1 MYPHDPLCDHI
12 RVLLGNL
19 LVAKAWHKAV
29 LANSPFAY
37 KTFYDNYANS
47 PYAKSALKLQVAPK
61 AVPLMQ
67 FTHLAKQSPNFK
79 PANIGNAPG
88 LGISKGNLGAQAHVS
103 MQSKIVTLPAKGI
116 NANNPING
124 GNINGNKV
132 TGLPGKGNSMPI
144 NAGKNSGN
152 IGKVTSLP
160 PRINSHPMRVTKP
173 VMTSRPM
180 MKTAPRHFSSRMG
193 GGGFSQRFA
202 GPSRSSFGG
211 SFGGGFRRR

>member
-1 MYPHDPLCDHI
+1 
-12 RVLLGNL
+12 
-19 LVAKAWHKAV
+19 V

-37 KTFYDNYANS
+37 KTFSDAFSNS

-79 PANIGNAPG
+79 PANIGNTHA
-88 LGISKGNLGAQAHVS
+88 LGISNGNLGAQAHMPVP
-103 MQSKIVTLPAKGI
+103 SKIVTLPAKGV

-124 GNINGNKV
+124 DINNGKV
-132 TGLPGKGNSMPI
+132 GKTTGLPGKINSMPI

-160 PRINSHPMRVTKP
+160 PRVHNHPIRVSKP

-180 MKTAPRHFSSRMG
+180 TAPRHFSSRMG

-211 SFGGGFRRR
+211 GFGRGFGGGFGRR